1 MNENELDI
9 GVEKAL
15 SLLSE
20 HCVVILIEGDGSL
33 LLVLNQPENYS
44 AEQVDLY
51 QKFLM
56 IADRPSIMLRAV
68 MFVESL
74 FNLLSDK
81 IRDLFT
87 NSTIED

>member
-1 MNENELDI
+1 MDENELDI

-20 HCVVILIEGDGSL
+20 HCVVILIEDDGSL
-33 LLVLNQPENYS
+33 LLVLNQPENYT

-56 IADRPSIMLRAV
+56 VADRPSIMLRAV

-74 FNLLSDK
+74 LNIALDRLK
-81 IRDLFT
+81 TLFIDNT
-87 NSTIED
+87 RED